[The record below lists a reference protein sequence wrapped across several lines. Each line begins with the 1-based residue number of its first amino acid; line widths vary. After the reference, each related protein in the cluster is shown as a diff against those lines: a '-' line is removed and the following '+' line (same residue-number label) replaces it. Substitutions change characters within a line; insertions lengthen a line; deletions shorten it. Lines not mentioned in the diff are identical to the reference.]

1 MVCHLAQRS
10 VLIKCVCTLHTHT
23 VTNTCTHACTH
34 TNMHAHTHMHTRT
47 HTHTHICTHTNIHTR
62 THTHRHNDAN
72 VVYMSQYGSGARQG
86 VSIGCRHLVELWG
99 MGQSYAEVESNFAS
113 RRDSLVS
120 SVGGGRLRVWSMQ
133 LGSNL
138 SCHSLPLVST
148 LYYTPHAVRYCDVT
162 EARSSPPFMQAPY
175 WVVMSVVLCCVD
187 VDVGLI
193 IHRRSILV
201 RKLSSGSEWRD
212 LIRNAL

>member
-1 MVCHLAQRS
+1 MMWCVTLLREVCSSS
-10 VLIKCVCTLHTHT
+10 VCAHY
-23 VTNTCTHACTH
+23 THAH
-34 TNMHAHTHMHTRT
+34 T
-47 HTHTHICTHTNIHTR
+47 HTHTHTHR
-62 THTHRHNDAN
+62 HTHLHNDAN
-72 VVYMSQYGSGARQG
+72 VVYMSQHGSGARQG

-120 SVGGGRLRVWSMQ
+120 SVKGGRLRMWSMQ
-133 LGSNL
+133 LGSNF

-148 LYYTPHAVRYCDVT
+148 LYYTPHAVRYCDVA
-162 EARSSPPFMQAPY
+162 EARSSPPFMLAPY
-175 WVVMSVVLCCVD
+175 WVVMGVVLCC

-201 RKLSSGSEWRD
+201 QKLSSGSEWRD